1 MKNRAHEFYLTAL
14 QRLANGVGFSFQKD
28 NMTVD
33 GVQWENPPDGFVP
46 PTEQEV
52 LDMVEVVKRQDS
64 RKQEY
69 PSIGDQLDAL
79 WKGGDAAAEMLAAV
93 QAVKAKYP
101 KPEGSV

>member
-1 MKNRAHEFYLTAL
+1 MRDRSHEFYLTAL
-14 QRLANGVGFSFQKD
+14 QRLANGVGFSFQRD

-79 WKGGDAAAEMLAAV
+79 FHAGVFPPEMAAAI
-93 QAVKAKYP
+93 QAVKDKYP
-101 KPEGSV
+101 KGQA